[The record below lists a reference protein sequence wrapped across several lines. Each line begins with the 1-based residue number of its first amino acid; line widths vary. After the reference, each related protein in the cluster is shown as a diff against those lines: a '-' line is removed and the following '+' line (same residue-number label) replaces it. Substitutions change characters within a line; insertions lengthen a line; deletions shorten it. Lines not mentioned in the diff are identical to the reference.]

1 MLPFILSAAL
11 LEVVPSGKV
20 PSSIPTASPT
30 VTIPTVMITRGQEQ
44 TVTPDWSRLSFAK
57 LPAISQSGSL
67 NGQKW
72 LAGQLVEKLLTLGD
86 FQDSFKLQ
94 DLNLYAIAVAT
105 QTPIKLVKLSQFKL
119 LAEQTLADLV
129 LAVPELEQLPVST
142 VKPLSDLLKSAKPSY
157 RLTEKT
163 LPQLLEQDPTLGAL
177 SFQNFDLTVYTL
189 DEFPG
194 LIHAPLQAFR
204 HWQEAKLTDI
214 PNLREMPWQGFPN
227 PPSDSSMSGVI
238 QLPTAH
244 IKKLGKATS
253 RSISGSS
260 AIGYQ
265 IPCTGC
271 TSITFSD
278 PPALQEKRWISG
290 LAQWV
295 QGGTSDVAQSPTHS
309 EPTGRNVFGKAFKV
323 VVTEVSP
330 KQSQTALYFRFC
342 QFQQQ
347 TSCSP
352 YAIGPVPFLSY
363 RNGELMPVGNL
374 ETGTDRSITP
384 QMLPSVEQ
392 IFPTIPAEIP
402 STVSHWSELLSQILQ
417 QIKALLHPPAT
428 PTA

>member
-1 MLPFILSAAL
+1 MLPFVLSAAL

-20 PSSIPTASPT
+20 PSSIPTASST
-30 VTIPTVMITRGQEQ
+30 ATIPTVMITRGQEQ
-44 TVTPDWSRLSFAK
+44 TVTPDWSRLSFAN
-57 LPAISQSGSL
+57 LPAITQSGSL

-72 LAGQLVEKLLTLGD
+72 SAGQPVEKLLTLGD

-105 QTPIKLVKLSQFKL
+105 QMPIKLVKLSQFKL
-119 LAEQTLADLV
+119 LAGQTLADLA

-177 SFQNFDLTVYTL
+177 SFQNFDLTGYTL
-189 DEFPG
+189 DKLPG

-214 PNLREMPWQGFPN
+214 PGLREMPWQQFPN

-238 QLPTAH
+238 QLPTTMSYR
-244 IKKLGKATS
+244 LGKDST
-253 RSISGSS
+253 SISGSS
-260 AIGYQ
+260 ALGYQ
-265 IPCTGC
+265 IPCAGC

-278 PPALQEKRWISG
+278 PPALQKKRWISG

-295 QGGTSDVAQSPTHS
+295 QGGISDVAQSTTHS

-330 KQSQTALYFRFC
+330 KQAQTALYFRFC

-347 TSCSP
+347 ISCSP

-374 ETGTDRSITP
+374 EIGTDRSITP
-384 QMLPSVEQ
+384 QMLPSVKQ
-392 IFPTIPAEIP
+392 ILPTIPTEIP
-402 STVSHWSELLSQILQ
+402 STVNHWSELLSQILE

>member
-1 MLPFILSAAL
+1 MLPFVLSAAL

-20 PSSIPTASPT
+20 PSSIPTASST
-30 VTIPTVMITRGQEQ
+30 ATIPTMMITRGQEQ
-44 TVTPDWSRLSFAK
+44 TVTPDWSRLSFAN
-57 LPAISQSGSL
+57 LPAIAQSGSL

-72 LAGQLVEKLLTLGD
+72 AAGQPVDKLLTLGD

-105 QTPIKLVKLSQFKL
+105 QTSIEVVKLSQFKL
-119 LAEQTLADLV
+119 LASQTLADLA

-157 RLTEKT
+157 RLTEET

-177 SFQNFDLTVYTL
+177 SFQNFDLTGYTL
-189 DEFPG
+189 DNIPG

-214 PNLREMPWQGFPN
+214 PNLREMPWQQFPN
-227 PPSDSSMSGVI
+227 PPSESGMSGVI
-238 QLPTAH
+238 QLPIALSH
-244 IKKLGKATS
+244 KLGKDFT
-253 RSISGSS
+253 SISGSS

-265 IPCTGC
+265 IPCAGC
-271 TSITFSD
+271 TGITFSD

-330 KQSQTALYFRFC
+330 KQAQTALYFRFC

-347 TSCSP
+347 TFCTP
-352 YAIGPVPFLSY
+352 YAIGPVPFLSF

-374 ETGTDRSITP
+374 EIATERSVTP

-392 IFPTIPAEIP
+392 ILPTVPAEIP
-402 STVSHWSELLSQILQ
+402 SAIGYWSELINQILE